1 MINQINQYVQLGG
14 KHYVV
19 RQGNLEG
26 AIEFQTVKE
35 ARIYQAV
42 DEIHQLNYLMEQA
55 ASALKALDV
64 KKLEELK
71 DYLPPNIMF

>member
-1 MINQINQYVQLGG
+1 
-14 KHYVV
+14 
-19 RQGNLEG
+19 
-26 AIEFQTVKE
+26 
-35 ARIYQAV
+35 
-42 DEIHQLNYLMEQA
+42 MEQA